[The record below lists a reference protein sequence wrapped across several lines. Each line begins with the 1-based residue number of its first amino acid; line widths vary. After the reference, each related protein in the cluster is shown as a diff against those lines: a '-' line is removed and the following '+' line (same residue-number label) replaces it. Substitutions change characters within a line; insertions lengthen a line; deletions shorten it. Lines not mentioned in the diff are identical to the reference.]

1 MIYPLQTF
9 EKIKLIKEQFCSD
22 HTDRFVRYSMFEKTI
37 INDIIQGEK
46 CMERTE
52 NLIMQEDR
60 WKPLKEMNLTD
71 DFLFDV
77 ATTEL
82 ENCKTIIE
90 LTTGLRL
97 KSLKWKEGQKVIH
110 NIPGKRGIRMDFVAE
125 SEDGRVFDVEMQNRK
140 EGNIP
145 KRTRFY
151 QALMDAP
158 MLKSGEK
165 GFDQL
170 KPLFIIV
177 ICDYDPYGMKKYCY
191 TFENRC
197 KEQTDLL
204 RGDEVTKLFLSTKGK
219 NEDEVSKELVDF
231 LHYITESNE
240 NGLPEECDERLRRL
254 HESVQEIKTSTSVE
268 VEYMKME
275 ERERLVKEEARKR
288 GLQEGEERLAC
299 LLINL
304 SKQNRQEDSNRA
316 LKDLE
321 YRKELYEEFGL

>member
-1 MIYPLQTF
+1 M
-9 EKIKLIKEQFCSD
+9 
-22 HTDRFVRYSMFEKTI
+22 EKT
-37 INDIIQGEK
+37 EK
-46 CMERTE
+46 
-52 NLIMQEDR
+52 LIMQEDE

-77 ATTEL
+77 ATAEL

-90 LTTGLRL
+90 LSTGLRL
-97 KSLKWKEGQKVIH
+97 KSLKWKEGQKVVH

-165 GFDQL
+165 GFDKL

-191 TFENRC
+191 TFESRC
-197 KEQTDLL
+197 KEQPDLL
-204 RGDEVTKLFLSTKGK
+204 LGDEVTKLFLSTKGE

-240 NGLPEECDERLRRL
+240 HGLPEECDERLRRL
-254 HESVQEIKTSTSVE
+254 HESIQEIKTSTSVE

-275 ERERLVKEEARKR
+275 ERERLVKKEAIER
-288 GLQEGEERLAC
+288 GLREGRIQGRIQGERIGEERLAS
-299 LLINL
+299 LLMNL
-304 SKQNRQEDSNRA
+304 SKQNRQEDSIKA
-316 LKDLE
+316 LENLE
-321 YRKELYEEFGL
+321 YRKKLYEEFGL

>member
-1 MIYPLQTF
+1 M
-9 EKIKLIKEQFCSD
+9 
-22 HTDRFVRYSMFEKTI
+22 EKT
-37 INDIIQGEK
+37 EK
-46 CMERTE
+46 
-52 NLIMQEDR
+52 LIMQEDE

-90 LTTGLRL
+90 LSTGLRL
-97 KSLKWKEGQKVIH
+97 KSLKWKEGQKVVH

-158 MLKSGEK
+158 LLKSGEK
-165 GFDQL
+165 GFDKL

-177 ICDYDPYGMKKYCY
+177 LCDYDPYGKKKYCY

-197 KEQTDLL
+197 KEQPDLL
-204 RGDEVTKLFLSTKGK
+204 LGDEVTKLFLSTKGE
-219 NEDEVSKELVDF
+219 NADEVPKELVDF

-240 NGLPEECDERLRRL
+240 KGLPEECDERLRRL
-254 HESVQEIKTSTSVE
+254 HESIQEIKTSTSVE

-275 ERERLVKEEARKR
+275 ERERLVKKEAIER
-288 GLQEGEERLAC
+288 GLREGRIQGERIGEERLASFINESFKAKSSGKIVSRHWKIWNIERNC
-299 LLINL
+299 MKNLAYKSKLRKVGHGGRGAVALIGVWENGQVCNL
-304 SKQNRQEDSNRA
+304 WVM
-316 LKDLE
+316 
-321 YRKELYEEFGL
+321 YI